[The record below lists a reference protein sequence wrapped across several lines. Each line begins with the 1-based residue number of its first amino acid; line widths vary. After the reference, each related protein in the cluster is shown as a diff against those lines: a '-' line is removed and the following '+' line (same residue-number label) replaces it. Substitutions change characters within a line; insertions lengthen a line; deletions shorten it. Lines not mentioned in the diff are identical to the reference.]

1 MNAAVNQSQHPLKSY
16 VMKLL
21 YKKDYF
27 TVTKPK
33 LHILGSSFEE
43 EFSITKL
50 SESKMSTYNTC
61 SWIENG
67 KNNHNS
73 SPNDIIINYK
83 TLLGVH
89 EIGLQKL
96 PPH

>member
-1 MNAAVNQSQHPLKSY
+1 MPLWQLLVAASAIFIHRTSCHVQKHLLKIN

-43 EFSITKL
+43 EFSITKP

-61 SWIENG
+61 S
-67 KNNHNS
+67 
-73 SPNDIIINYK
+73 
-83 TLLGVH
+83 
-89 EIGLQKL
+89 
-96 PPH
+96 